1 MKKWD
6 FKKWLSC
13 LLATLMIFMNVP
25 QMIHAQDDS
34 IYAVDSESA
43 LVEALNDLNE
53 GETIQ
58 LTASFDLTAHITINK
73 DVTVDLNGQTIT
85 MGNYSFKIQGTQENP
100 ITVTIKDSGDNGK
113 LTGTNYIIDMNGGG
127 ADTVKFE
134 SGTLEGTGYRNAVAR
149 IQNGD
154 YFIMSGGTARQT
166 HSNATWVLYVMGSG
180 KAEVIEG
187 RIEGSYGIKASASAS
202 TVIVGAKPAGS
213 KQTTEEASKVYVSSI
228 NSSKEDAAILLYS
241 GTFGKITGS
250 VGSGFVLDGWFE
262 QDVSGVLPA
271 GMMCAEVDGHWEVSQ
286 LTQENAVAMIGDTYY
301 GSLVKAAAELKDGEV
316 LVLLKDYNGTQNV
329 KVTVNHAIIDL
340 NGHNITNST
349 TDGYGLEITSNSG
362 DAQGELGVTV
372 RNSSSTI
379 SRISANIP
387 LYARS
392 GNSLKA
398 MPVLLAENIELV
410 SNSEN
415 TLIELGTSAYIE
427 YNEKVASYITV
438 GGFLSNHSDGKQY
451 IHGSFTQAAENDI
464 NHTAVLLNDYQ
475 GGISLSAENISLT
488 LDLNGHTVTS
498 DGTSVIRVNTSDAE
512 LTIKN
517 GVMIN
522 NDGTGAEVGIPA
534 GGAPGGNVTYF
545 NNVTLNLENVDLTAN
560 STSNEDYGI
569 VCNGVSTGININL
582 KGGSVIAN
590 DMIGIYF
597 PAADSTLT
605 IDGTKVT
612 GTTAVAIKG
621 GTVNITNNAEIIGTG
636 ERRNP
641 TAGINSGVND
651 TGAAIYVE
659 GNYDRDIQV
668 NVDNGTFTSEKGLA
682 VQMLEDSSATGE
694 KNIVLKGGTYSNN
707 PNPDFIYPG
716 LGVVENNDE
725 TFTIARKASVYV
737 NGLNGNDTNS
747 GEDRDHAV
755 KTLEHALNLVDESG
769 TIYIC
774 GGVTIDSSLI
784 LDGVNIERESN
795 YKGTL
800 LTVSGSD
807 TVLTISNT
815 TIDGKK
821 IEGTSFLVNVTNGAT
836 VNIQEGAKLVN
847 NNKSAV
853 FVGNRSYLNM
863 SGGEISG
870 NHDDVWGAGIFN
882 SSGMVNLTS
891 GEIKNNTAGQGAGI
905 VTLNGTT
912 ILDGATIC
920 NNAAETYG
928 GGVYVY
934 GDSNNLAVFEMK
946 SGSITDNT
954 ASKTGAGIFTYA
966 YDGDVTAKIS
976 GGTIKDNVSTEENM
990 GHAITIFGYEGSILY
1005 PRLEL
1010 SGQPQIDGDIFYQN
1024 DYEDGYVIYVTDE
1037 FNPVNPIEISR
1048 SNSLY
1053 DIPAVNYADGL
1064 TPNRDNF
1071 ISGSLFDGF
1080 VVDGQNL
1087 NWAEASIVY
1096 FYDEDE
1102 KTEYREYRHGVVLGE
1117 TIDGDDVPTPS
1128 KTGYTLSGWKERG
1141 TDDVWDMENDQVSK
1155 STTRLV
1161 AIWSLNVP
1169 TVSIETTSTNV
1180 HEGQTSVLEAKATHE
1195 LDNLTYTYQWYED
1208 GVALEGETKSTLT
1221 VSESGNYMVKV
1232 KASDGQKTS
1241 AEVESAVLEFTVED
1255 HVYVPNVTAPT
1266 CTEKGYTTYTCDIC
1280 GDTYVANY
1288 TDPTGH
1294 SYSVSWVSD
1303 DTSHWH
1309 ECSECNDKKDV
1320 AEHIYT
1326 WVIDKE
1332 ATATEAGLKHEE
1344 CTVCGHEKASV
1355 EIPATGDPDKPTED
1369 TETPNTNDDSYIFLW
1384 IGLLFVTGAVLLS
1397 TYIYKRKTAKR

>member
-1 MKKWD
+1 MKKWTL
-6 FKKWLSC
+6 KKWLSC
-13 LLATLMIFMNVP
+13 LLATLMIFINVP
-25 QMIHAQDDS
+25 QTIHAQDDS

-58 LTASFDLTAHITINK
+58 LTASFDLTEDITINK

-85 MGNYSFKIQGTQENP
+85 MGNYSFKIAGGDL
-100 ITVTIKDSGDNGK
+100 TIIDSSEGIGGK
-113 LTGTNYIIDMNGGG
+113 LTGTDFIIDMSNSS
-127 ADTVKFE
+127 ADKVTLQ
-134 SGTLEGTGYRNAVAR
+134 SGILEGTGWSAVVKIHSNDTFEMTGGIARQTQKNAQYVLLVNA
-149 IQNGD
+149 
-154 YFIMSGGTARQT
+154 GGTAKVT
-166 HSNATWVLYVMGSG
+166 G
-180 KAEVIEG
+180 G
-187 RIEGSYGIKASASAS
+187 RIEGSIRGISVSAASS
-202 TVIVGAKPAGS
+202 VVVVGNTPEND
-213 KQTTEEASKVYVSSI
+213 KQTEEEANQVYVAGVYSSNANASI
-228 NSSKEDAAILLYS
+228 TLNS
-241 GTFGKITGS
+241 GTVGKLLGTIGN
-250 VGSGFVLDGWFE
+250 GFVLNSWFE
-262 QDVSGVLPA
+262 QDVSSVLPA

-316 LVLLKDYNGTQNV
+316 LVLLKDYNGTQDV

-340 NGHNITNST
+340 NGYSITNST
-349 TDGYGLEITSNSG
+349 TDGYGLEITSNSSN
-362 DAQGELGVTV
+362 AQGELGVTV

-398 MPVLLAENIELV
+398 MPVSLGDNIELV

-451 IHGSFTQAAENDI
+451 IHGSFTQAAENDVK
-464 NHTAVLLNDYQ
+464 HTAVLLNDYQ

-498 DGTSVIRVNTSDAE
+498 DGTSVIRVNTNDAK

-545 NNVTLNLENVDLTAN
+545 NNVTLNLENVDLIAN

-582 KGGSVIAN
+582 KGGSVTAN

-636 ERRNP
+636 ERRDP
-641 TAGINSGVND
+641 TSGINSGVND

-716 LGVVENNDE
+716 LGVVDNNDE

-784 LDGVNIERESN
+784 LDGVNIERESD

-800 LTVSGSD
+800 LTVTGSD

-821 IEGTSFLVNVTNGAT
+821 IEDTISYLVNVTNGAT

-853 FVGNRSYLNM
+853 FVGNGSYLNM

-870 NHDDVWGAGIFN
+870 NHDDAWGAGIFN
-882 SSGMVNLTS
+882 SSGMVNLTG

-912 ILDGATIC
+912 ILDGATIW
-920 NNAAETYG
+920 NNTAETYG

-934 GDSNNLAVFEMK
+934 GTSSNLAVFEMK
-946 SGSITDNT
+946 SGSITDNA
-954 ASKTGAGIFTYA
+954 ASITGAGIFTYA

-1037 FNPVNPIEISR
+1037 FNPVNPIEINR
-1048 SNSLY
+1048 SNNLHE
-1053 DIPAVNYADGL
+1053 IPAVNYADGL
-1064 TPNRDNF
+1064 TPNRDDF
-1071 ISGSLFDGF
+1071 ISGSLFNGF

-1141 TDDVWDMENDQVSK
+1141 TDDIWDMENDQVSK

-1161 AIWSLNVP
+1161 AVWSLNVP

-1195 LDNLTYTYQWYED
+1195 LDNLTYTYQWYKD

-1241 AEVESAVLEFTVED
+1241 AEVESAVLEFTVEG

-1266 CTEKGYTTYTCDIC
+1266 CTEKGYTAYTCDIC
-1280 GDTYVANY
+1280 GDTYVVDY

-1294 SYSVSWVSD
+1294 SYSDSWVSD

-1320 AEHIYT
+1320 AEHTYT

-1355 EIPATGDPDKPTED
+1355 EIPTTGDTDKPTED

-1384 IGLLFVTGAVLLS
+1384 IGLLFVTGAVLQG
-1397 TYIYKRKTAKR
+1397 TYIYKRKTSKR